1 MDSLS
6 TEKAAATKVTRP
18 PKRELTKR
26 TVSKPDRRAP
36 DGVNVS
42 LNEQPSDLMS
52 LRRVKAVAGWQLKV
66 FGGDTENWKLIT

>member
-1 MDSLS
+1 M
-6 TEKAAATKVTRP
+6 
-18 PKRELTKR
+18 
-26 TVSKPDRRAP
+26 SKPDRRAP